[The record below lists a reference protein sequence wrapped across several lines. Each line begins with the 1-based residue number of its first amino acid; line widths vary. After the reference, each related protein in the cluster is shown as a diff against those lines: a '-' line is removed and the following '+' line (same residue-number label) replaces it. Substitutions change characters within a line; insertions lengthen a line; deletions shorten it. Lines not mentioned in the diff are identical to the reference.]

1 MATDTIFNVG
11 KAIVGGVML
20 DDHISK
26 FLETAY
32 VIVLAKESAT
42 FQNRRI
48 LDILKSAFDPKNK
61 NDGRFQVFQNFR
73 FCVKMIHFDFL
84 SVLYR
89 GRTLLRHNKTEVF

>member
-48 LDILKSAFDPKNK
+48 LDILKPISYSSRIGSKCTCGAKVHVGVLEEGWYRRADCK
-61 NDGRFQVFQNFR
+61 VFE
-73 FCVKMIHFDFL
+73 L
-84 SVLYR
+84 
-89 GRTLLRHNKTEVF
+89 GPWTT